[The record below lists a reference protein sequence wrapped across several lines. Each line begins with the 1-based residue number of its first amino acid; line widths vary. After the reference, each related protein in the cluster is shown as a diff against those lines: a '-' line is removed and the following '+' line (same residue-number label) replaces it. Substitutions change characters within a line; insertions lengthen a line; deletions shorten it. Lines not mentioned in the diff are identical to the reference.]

1 LRVFDV
7 AGREVAEIFDGVRDR
22 GFHRVSLDGR
32 NFAPGVFFVRLESSD
47 GTVSRRIVRLE

>member
-1 LRVFDV
+1 
-7 AGREVAEIFDGVRDR
+7 
-22 GFHRVSLDGR
+22 VSLDGR